1 MLINQLEYQLK
12 YQKFL
17 MRPFVHPQIIIN
29 HVIIFF
35 LLIKISKRLLISIL
49 LVLVYVSIF
58 YHYRQT
64 STIYISLIECK

>member
-12 YQKFL
+12 YQKIL

>member
-12 YQKFL
+12 YQIFL

-35 LLIKISKRLLISIL
+35 FINKISKRILISIL

-58 YHYRQT
+58 YHSL
-64 STIYISLIECK
+64 STIKYNLHMSD